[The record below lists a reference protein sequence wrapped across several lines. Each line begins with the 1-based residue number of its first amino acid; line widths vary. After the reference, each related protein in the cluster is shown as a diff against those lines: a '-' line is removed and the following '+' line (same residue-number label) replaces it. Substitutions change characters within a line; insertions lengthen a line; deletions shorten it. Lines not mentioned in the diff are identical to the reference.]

1 MAIKSKLRLGQV
13 KTAIDADV
21 TFTGDGGRQFLKLD
35 KDGNVI
41 LGDANAG
48 VQIDGAISG
57 SKVGK
62 DAGDIM
68 IIESTLDN
76 NDFLKVHASNAAILG
91 RSATEMQA
99 DLGVNANLTGLAL
112 GIANNNLLQANANVA
127 DNDFLRVDGTK
138 IEGRTVAETM
148 ADLSGGAG
156 AAFSMNT
163 QRITNLAAPT
173 AGTDA
178 VNRDY
183 VDTRAAGLDPKESVY
198 VATTANV
205 AGTYNNGA
213 GTITAASNGAIG
225 NIDGETIGGQERIL
239 VKNQTDA
246 KQNGIY
252 VVTTVGDGSNAY
264 VLTRADD
271 ANTGA
276 ELSQGVFVFVSAGT
290 TNGGNGFLM
299 SHNGNDEAATV
310 GTDNLTFQQFTGTAA
325 LTFGDGLA
333 ATGNQV
339 DVDLAADSGLE
350 FSSGELRLK
359 IADDSLERDSS
370 NAGVSVKL
378 KPSAGIVIQGS
389 GVGLKIDLAGSDV
402 EGVSRFSGKAFK
414 QTIVRSG
421 GALAADTNLAIGNVG
436 GGFQQ
441 NDFTS
446 AATADRELYL
456 NGQLL
461 LEGADA
467 SANNDWYSDTG
478 GSVKFEFV
486 IENDDVLQFVYRK
499 T

>member
-1 MAIKSKLRLGQV
+1 M

-48 VQIDGAISG
+48 VQIDGPISG

-68 IIESTLDN
+68 IIESNLGN
-76 NDFLKVHASNAAILG
+76 NDFLKVHGSNASIIG
-91 RSATEMQA
+91 RDTAGMQS
-99 DLGVNANLTGLAL
+99 DLQINAALNGLAL
-112 GIANNNLLQANANVA
+112 GIAENNLLQANANVA
-127 DNDFLRVDGTK
+127 DNDFLRIDGTK
-138 IEGRTVAETM
+138 VEGRTAAQTM
-148 ADLSGGAG
+148 ADLSGQAG

-198 VATTANV
+198 VATTGNV

-213 GTITAASNGAIG
+213 GTITAASNGALG
-225 NIDGETIGGQERIL
+225 NIDGEPTGAGERIL
-239 VKNQTDA
+239 VKSQTDA

-252 VVTTVGDGSNAY
+252 VITAVGDGGNPY

-271 ANTGA
+271 ANSGA

-290 TNGGNGFLM
+290 ANGGNGFLM
-299 SHNGNDEAATV
+299 SHNGNNENATV
-310 GTDNLTFQQFTGTAA
+310 GTDNINFQQFTGTAA
-325 LTFGDGLA
+325 LTFADGLVA
-333 ATGNQV
+333 SGNSV
-339 DVDLAADSGLE
+339 SIDLAADSGLE
-350 FSSGELRLK
+350 FNSGELRLK
-359 IADDSLERDSS
+359 IADDSLERDGS
-370 NAGVSVKL
+370 NAGVSAKVKL
-378 KPSAGIVIQGS
+378 NGGVVIENTN
-389 GVGLKIDLAGSDV
+389 GLKIDLAGSAV
-402 EGVSRFSGKAFK
+402 EGITRFSGKSYK
-414 QTIVRSG
+414 QTVIRSG
-421 GALAADTNLAIGNVG
+421 GALNADTNLAIGNVG

-446 AATADRELYL
+446 AAQNDREIYL
-456 NGQLL
+456 NGMLL

-467 SANNDWYSDTG
+467 SANNDWYTDTA

-486 IENDDVLQFVYRK
+486 IENDDVLQFAYRK
-499 T
+499 A

>member
-76 NDFLKVHASNAAILG
+76 NDFLKVHASNASILG
-91 RSATEMQA
+91 RSSAEMQA
-99 DLGVNANLTGLAL
+99 DLGINANLTGLAL
-112 GIANNNLLQANANVA
+112 GIANNNLLQANANVS
-127 DNDFLRVDGTK
+127 DNDFLRIDGTRV
-138 IEGRTVAETM
+138 EGRTTAETM
-148 ADLSGGAG
+148 ADLSGAAG

-163 QRITNLAAPT
+163 QRISNLAAPT

-183 VDTRAAGLDPKESVY
+183 VDARAAGLDPKESVY
-198 VATTANV
+198 VATTANI

-213 GTITAASNGAIG
+213 GTITAASNGALG
-225 NIDGETIGGQERIL
+225 NIDGEPTGDGERIL
-239 VKNQTDA
+239 LRAQADA

-252 VVTTVGDGSNAY
+252 VITNVGDGGNPY
-264 VLTRADD
+264 VLTRASD
-271 ANTGA
+271 ADSGA
-276 ELSQGVFVFVSAGT
+276 ELSQGVFVFAVAGT
-290 TNGGNGFLM
+290 TYGGNGFLM
-299 SHNGNDEAATV
+299 SHNGNNENATV
-310 GTDNLTFQQFTGTAA
+310 GTDNLTFTIFTGAGSFTW
-325 LTFGDGLA
+325 GDGLT
-333 ATGNQV
+333 ATGNTIA
-339 DVDLAADSGLE
+339 VDLAADSGLE
-350 FSSGELRLK
+350 FNSNELRLK
-359 IADDSLERDSS
+359 IADDSLERDAS
-370 NAGVSVKL
+370 NGGVSAKI
-378 KPSAGIVIQGS
+378 KANGGIVIENTN
-389 GVGLKIDLAGSDV
+389 GLKIDLAGSAV
-402 EGVSRFSGKAFK
+402 EGVTRFSGKAFK

-421 GALAADTNLAIGNVG
+421 GALNADTNLAIGNVG

-467 SANNDWYSDTG
+467 SANNDWYTDTG